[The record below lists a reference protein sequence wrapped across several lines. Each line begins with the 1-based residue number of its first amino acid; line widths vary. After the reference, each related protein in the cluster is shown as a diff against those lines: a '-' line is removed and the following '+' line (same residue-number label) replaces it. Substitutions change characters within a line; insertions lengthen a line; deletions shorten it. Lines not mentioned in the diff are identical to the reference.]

1 MKKVMVQFIK
11 FGIVG
16 VSNTLISY
24 VTYMAGITWGLHYL
38 LANLLAFVVSVINSY
53 YWNSRYVFKQ
63 REGERRSK
71 IKAFAKTVLS
81 YAGTGLLLNSI
92 LLAVQVDMLG
102 VAEWLAPLINLII
115 TVPLNFI
122 LNKLW
127 AFRTE
132 ENRTGEVR

>member
-1 MKKVMVQFIK
+1 MDDSGFMKKLIVQFIK

-24 VTYMAGITWGLHYL
+24 IVYMIGITFGVHYL
-38 LANLLAFVVSVINSY
+38 LANFFAFAVSVVNSF
-53 YWNSRYVFKQ
+53 YWNNRYVFKQ
-63 REGERRSK
+63 REGEIRSPLRV
-71 IKAFAKTVLS
+71 FVKTALS
-81 YAGTGLLLNSI
+81 YAGTGLVLNSI

-102 VAEWLAPLINLII
+102 VPEWLAPLINLVI

-127 AFRTE
+127 AFRAE
-132 ENRTGEVR
+132 KD